1 MVKKRKKKRRLKVKR
16 IFILFIIASL
26 IGFLIF
32 LFFNQN
38 INNIYVKGNNYLSEQ
53 EIIEYAQ
60 IDNYP
65 KIIDCSNYRIEK
77 KLKKNK
83 LIKNVKVYKKGL
95 RNIYIEIEENRP
107 LYYDSTENKTILLD
121 KTNVN
126 TIYNVPTL
134 INYLPDTKVDKFFKK
149 FKEIDY
155 EILIRI
161 SDIEYKPNDVD
172 KNRLLLTMNDGNYVY
187 ITINNLPDINNYT
200 NIVKEFNNKKGI
212 LYLDSG
218 EYFKIMED

>member
-1 MVKKRKKKRRLKVKR
+1 MVKKRKKKRRLKLKR
-16 IFILFIIASL
+16 IFILFVILLIIGL
-26 IGFLIF
+26 LIF
-32 LFFNQN
+32 LFFNQK
-38 INNIYVKGNNYLSEQ
+38 INNIYIKGNNYLSEQ

-65 KIIDCSNYRIEK
+65 RLINCSSYNIEK

-83 LIKNVKVYKKGL
+83 LIKEVKVYKKGIV
-95 RNIYIEIEENRP
+95 NVYIEIEENRP
-107 LYYDSTENKTILLD
+107 LYFDSTENKTILLD
-121 KTNVN
+121 KTKVN
-126 TIYNVPTL
+126 KIYNVPTL
-134 INYLPDTKVDKFFKK
+134 INYIPDTKTKKFFKK
-149 FKEIDY
+149 IKEVEQ

-187 ITINNLPDINNYT
+187 ITINNLPDINNYI
-200 NIVKEFNNKKGI
+200 NIVKEFKNKKGI

>member
-1 MVKKRKKKRRLKVKR
+1 MVKKRRKKRRLKLKR
-16 IFILFIIASL
+16 IFILFVIL
-26 IGFLIF
+26 FLIVF
-32 LFFNQN
+32 LGSFVFNLK

-53 EIIEYAQ
+53 DIIEYAK

-65 KIIDCSNYRIEK
+65 KIIDCSNYGIEK

-83 LIKNVKVYKKGL
+83 LINAVKVYKKGL
-95 RNIYIEIEENRP
+95 RNLYIEIEENRP

-121 KTNVN
+121 KTKVN

-134 INYLPDTKVDKFFKK
+134 INYIPDTKIEKFLKK
-149 FKEIDY
+149 IKEIEFDA
-155 EILIRI
+155 LIKI

-187 ITINNLPDINNYT
+187 ITINNLPDINNYI
-200 NIVKEFNNKKGI
+200 NIVKEFKNKKGI
-212 LYLDSG
+212 LFLDSG